1 VRGRFNR
8 TSLKREDKDDS
19 AGGLDG
25 QRQQRASGGAG
36 GVARRRIRAGV
47 GASLELGGERREVRL
62 GGNAQRPSRER
73 TRREHVH
80 RVDDA
85 LRYPVL
91 HAPVSP
97 ACVTGS
103 KYIR

>member
-47 GASLELGGERREVRL
+47 GASLELGGEVR
-62 GGNAQRPSRER
+62 GNAQRPSRER
-73 TRREHVH
+73 TQREHVH